1 MIHPRTSSAFITKKN
16 PKRSPPECPALFGE
30 VDCIRYTIAGVGFH
44 FLLYW
49 NPNPEDRAEMMWF
62 HQYSL
67 AVFTRPESSLFLIYQ
82 LH

>member
-1 MIHPRTSSAFITKKN
+1 
-16 PKRSPPECPALFGE
+16 
-30 VDCIRYTIAGVGFH
+30 
-44 FLLYW
+44 
-49 NPNPEDRAEMMWF
+49 MMWF